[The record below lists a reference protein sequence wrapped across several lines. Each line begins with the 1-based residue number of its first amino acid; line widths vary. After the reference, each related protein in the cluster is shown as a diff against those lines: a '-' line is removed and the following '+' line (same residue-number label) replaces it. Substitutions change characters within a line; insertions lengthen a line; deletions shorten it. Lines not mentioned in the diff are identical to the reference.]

1 MILET
6 ILKNGDC
13 LELMKDPPD
22 SSVDLAR
29 IISEENLVNAMT
41 VKHSQDEILKGLEQ
55 LRKII
60 SSKPTDGNKGA

>member
-1 MILET
+1 MET

-13 LELMKDPPD
+13 LELMKDLPD

>member
-1 MILET
+1 MET
-6 ILKNGDC
+6 ILKNSDC
-13 LELMKDPPD
+13 LELMKDLPD

-29 IISEENLVNAMT
+29 IISEENLVDAMT

-60 SSKPTDGNKGA
+60 SSKPTDNKGV

>member
-1 MILET
+1 MET
-6 ILKNGDC
+6 ILKNGDF
-13 LELMKDPPD
+13 LELMKDLPD

-29 IISEENLVNAMT
+29 IISEENLVDAMT

-60 SSKPTDGNKGA
+60 SSKPTDNKGV